1 MEIIFP
7 KEITILSNKLKI
19 VQDKTHNSAS
29 FDLESCQLIIGVK
42 SLESD
47 PHYVFSLLSHEILE
61 CVYAIMNARYSSS
74 RMTNHYLFSFDH
86 QTFENANQIYCD
98 TIKLFIK

>member
-7 KEITILSNKLKI
+7 KCITILSDKLKVI
-19 VQDKTHNSAS
+19 QDKNFNGGS
-29 FDLESCQLIIGVK
+29 FDLDKDEIVIGTK
-42 SLESD
+42 SLKEN
-47 PHYVFSLLSHEILE
+47 PHYTFSIISHEILE
-61 CVYAIMNARYSSS
+61 IIYSKMNARYSSS
-74 RMTNHYLFSFDH
+74 RMHNNYLFSFDH